1 MKKMTSTCII
11 EVTEN
16 EIEILTQLATSLKTS
31 PSQNPDLFCKESK
44 HFSLQLPKRIRNILL
59 NFAKNGSET
68 GFLLIK
74 GIPLSEDNIP
84 KTPPGNNEKIGEQT
98 LLARIQALFINVIG
112 EMIAYEA
119 EGYGRLFQDIVPVKS
134 MSNIQT
140 SLGST
145 KELEIHT
152 EQAFSKLR
160 PDILSLACL
169 RGNKDAYTY
178 ILPVQSIINNI
189 NEECVK
195 LLCQPLWKIGV
206 DISFKLNGYNFMDGE
221 IRGPIS
227 IISKDKDKEQDYK
240 LVFDQD
246 LMIGL
251 NEESN
256 KLIEKIVDI
265 YYDHRIKHNLMP
277 GEIILIDNNRAV
289 HGRSR
294 FIPKYDNYDRFL
306 VRCFATLDYEKSDY
320 ARNARV
326 VRAIYS

>member
-1 MKKMTSTCII
+1 MTSTCII
-11 EVTEN
+11 ELNEN
-16 EIEILTQLATSLKTS
+16 DINILTEIATGLKTS
-31 PSQNPDLFCKESK
+31 PSQNPELFCKEAK
-44 HFSLQLPKRIRNILL
+44 HFSLQIPKYIRNILL

-74 GIPLSEDNIP
+74 GIPISENNIP

-98 LLARIQALFINVIG
+98 LLSRIQALFINVIG

-169 RGNKDAYTY
+169 RGNKEAYTY

-189 NEECVK
+189 SKENLK
-195 LLCQPLWKIGV
+195 LLCQPLWRIGIDV
-206 DISFKLNGYNFMDGE
+206 SFKLNGYNFIDGMV
-221 IRGPIS
+221 RGPIP
-227 IISKDKDKEQDYK
+227 IIIKDQEQDYK

-246 LMIGL
+246 LMSGL
-251 NEESN
+251 NQNANEI
-256 KLIEKIVDI
+256 IEKIIDI
-265 YYDHRIKHNLMP
+265 YYKHRIEYNLMP
-277 GEIILIDNNRAV
+277 GEIIFIDNNRAV
-289 HGRSR
+289 HGRSC
-294 FIPKYDNYDRFL
+294 FIPRYDDYDRFL
-306 VRCFATLDYEKSDY
+306 VRCFATLDYEKSYY
-320 ARNARV
+320 ARNGRV
-326 VRAIYS
+326 VKAIYS

>member
-11 EVTEN
+11 ELNEN
-16 EIEILTQLATSLKTS
+16 DIHILTELATNLKII
-31 PSQNPDLFCKESK
+31 PSENPELFCKEAK
-44 HFSLQLPKRIRNILL
+44 HFSLQLPKHIRNILL
-59 NFAKNGSET
+59 NFAKYGSET

-74 GIPLSEDNIP
+74 GIQLLEDNIP
-84 KTPPGNNEKIGEQT
+84 KTPSGNNEKIGEQT
-98 LLARIQALFINVIG
+98 LLSRIQALFLSVLG

-119 EGYGRLFQDIVPVKS
+119 EGYGRLFQDIIPVKS

-160 PDILSLACL
+160 PDILSLSCL
-169 RGNKDAYTY
+169 RGNTSAYTY
-178 ILPVQSIINNI
+178 ILPVHTIINNT
-189 NEECVK
+189 NKEEFE

-206 DISFKLNGYNFMDGE
+206 DISFKLNGYNFIDGE
-221 IRGPIS
+221 IRGPIP
-227 IISKDKDKEQDYK
+227 IINKDKEYDDYT

-246 LMIGL
+246 LMMGL

-256 KLIEKIVDI
+256 KVFEKVIDI
-265 YYDHRIKHNLMP
+265 YYKYRIEHNLMP

-289 HGRSR
+289 HGRSP
-294 FIPKYDNYDRFL
+294 FTPTYDHYDRFL
-306 VRCFATLDYEKSDY
+306 VRCFATFDYEKSDY
-320 ARNARV
+320 ARKERV
-326 VRAIYS
+326 VKAIYS